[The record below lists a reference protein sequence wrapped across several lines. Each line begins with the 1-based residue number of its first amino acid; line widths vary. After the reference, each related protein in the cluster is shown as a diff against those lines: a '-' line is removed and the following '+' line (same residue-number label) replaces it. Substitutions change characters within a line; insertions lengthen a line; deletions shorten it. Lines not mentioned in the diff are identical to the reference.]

1 MRFGGIVEKLP
12 VMYGQSTDGCFLELI
27 LITRAIKDEQGR
39 VLHNARWGIFMKL
52 FRAYHMGDEIGVMTE
67 ERKRV
72 DPKSGA
78 LPDEKTK
85 HCNVKRQP
93 RTPKIY

>member
-1 MRFGGIVEKLP
+1 
-12 VMYGQSTDGCFLELI
+12 
-27 LITRAIKDEQGR
+27 
-39 VLHNARWGIFMKL
+39 
-52 FRAYHMGDEIGVMTE
+52 MGDEIGVMTE